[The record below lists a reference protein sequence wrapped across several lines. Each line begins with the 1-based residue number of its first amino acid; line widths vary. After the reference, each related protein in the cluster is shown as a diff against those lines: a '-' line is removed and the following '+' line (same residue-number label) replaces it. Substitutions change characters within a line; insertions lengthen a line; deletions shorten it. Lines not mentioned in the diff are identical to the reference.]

1 MKDVQKFMEKQ
12 QFKAESQR
20 LLDLMINSIYTH
32 REIFLREIISNA
44 SDAIDKLAYTAL
56 TDDKV
61 GINRDEFAITITR
74 DPENR
79 VLTVSDNGI
88 GMSRE
93 EMEENLGT
101 IAKSGSLGFKQA
113 MEKNEDI
120 DIIGQFGVGFYSAFM
135 VASSVTVISKKYGED
150 KAWKWV
156 SDGADG
162 YTIEECVKDG
172 PGTDVIMTLKAD
184 TDDDKYSEYLEEY
197 EIRSLIRKY
206 SDYIRYP
213 IKMEVTKSRPVE
225 EPEEEAVEVEG
236 EQKEYKAPKYEEYT
250 EVETLNSMVPI
261 WQRAKKDVTDE
272 EYEAFYRE
280 KFFDYNKPLRVIH
293 SSAEGSVSFKALLYI
308 PSKAPYDFYTKD
320 FKRGLQLYSS
330 GVMIMENCEDLLPEH
345 FRFVRGIVDSQDLS
359 LNISREMLQHN
370 RQLTI
375 IARNI
380 EKKIKSELKSML
392 ENDRE
397 KYEQFYA
404 AFGRQLKYGTVSDYG
419 AHKDACQDLLLFY
432 SNKQGKLISL
442 KEYVDSMAEG
452 QEKIYFAPG
461 ENRERLA
468 KLPQVETLAKKGY
481 DVLLFAE
488 DVDEFIPQALMTYM
502 EKQFCN
508 VSTEDLGL
516 KTEEEKK
523 EAEEKAEEMKG
534 LLTFVK
540 ESLGEQVKEVKLST
554 DLGSHPVCMTPD
566 AGMSFEMEKYMK
578 KANPEFAFPVGRI
591 LELNPEHEAVKALQ
605 AAMTAD
611 PVKAKDYAQLLCYQA
626 QLMAELPLDDPYAY
640 TELVCKLMK

>member
-1 MKDVQKFMEKQ
+1 MEKQ

-61 GINRDEFAITITR
+61 GLNRDDFAITITR

-79 VLTVSDNGI
+79 TLTVSDNGI
-88 GMSRE
+88 GMNKA

-113 MEKNEDI
+113 MEKKEDI

-135 VASSVTVISKKYGED
+135 VASSVTVISRKYGED
-150 KAWKWV
+150 TGWKWV
-156 SDGADG
+156 SDGTDG
-162 YTIEECVKDG
+162 YTIEETAKDA

-184 TDDDKYSEYLEEY
+184 TDDDKYSQFLEEY
-197 EIRSLIRKY
+197 EIRNLIRKY

-213 IKMEVTKSRPVE
+213 IRMEVTKTRPVE
-225 EPEEEAVEVEG
+225 EAAAEG
-236 EQKEYKAPKYEEYT
+236 EDAEKKEPKYEEYQ
-250 EVETLNSMVPI
+250 EMETLNSMVPI
-261 WQRAKKDVTDE
+261 WQRAKKDVTEE
-272 EYEAFYRE
+272 EYDNFYRE
-280 KFFDYNKPLRVIH
+280 KFFDYTKPLKVIH
-293 SSAEGSVSFKALLYI
+293 SSVEGAVSFKALLYI
-308 PSKAPYDFYTKD
+308 PGKAPYDFYSKD

-345 FRFVRGIVDSQDLS
+345 FRFVRGVVDSQDLS

-380 EKKIKSELKSML
+380 EKKIKSELKNML
-392 ENDRE
+392 DNDRA
-397 KYEQFYA
+397 KYEEFYA
-404 AFGRQLKYGTVSDYG
+404 VFGRQLKYGTVADYG
-419 AHKDACQDLLLFY
+419 AHKEACQDLLLFY
-432 SNKQGKLISL
+432 SHKQGKLVTL
-442 KEYVDSMAEG
+442 KEYVDAMAEG

-461 ENRERLA
+461 ENRDRLA
-468 KLPQVETLAKKGY
+468 KLPQVETLSKKGY

-488 DVDEFIPQALMTYM
+488 DVDEFIPQTLMTYM
-502 EKQFCN
+502 EKPFCN

-540 ESLGEQVKEVKLST
+540 ESLGDQVKEVKLSA
-554 DLGSHPVCMTPD
+554 DLGSHPACMTPD
-566 AGMSFEMEKYMK
+566 SGMSFEMEKYMK

-591 LELNPEHEAVKALQ
+591 LELNPEHKAVKALQ
-605 AAMTAD
+605 KAMTED

>member
-1 MKDVQKFMEKQ
+1 MEKQ

-32 REIFLREIISNA
+32 KEIFLREIISNA

-79 VLTVSDNGI
+79 TLTVSDNGI
-88 GMSRE
+88 GMSKD
-93 EMEENLGT
+93 EMIENLGT

-135 VASSVTVISKKYGED
+135 VASSITVISRKYGED

-162 YTIEECVKDG
+162 YTIEETEKDA

-184 TDDDKYSEYLEEY
+184 TEDEKYSEYLEEY

-225 EPEEEAVEVEG
+225 EPKDENAEG
-236 EQKEYKAPKYEEYT
+236 EENKAPKYESYT
-250 EVETLNSMVPI
+250 EMETLNSMVPI
-261 WQRAKKDVTDE
+261 WQRDKKDVTEE
-272 EYEAFYRE
+272 EYETFYRD
-280 KFFDYNKPLRVIH
+280 KFFDYNKPLRTIH
-293 SSAEGSVSFKALLYI
+293 YNVEGNVSFKALLYI
-308 PSKAPYDFYTKD
+308 PGKAPYDFYTKD
-320 FKRGLQLYSS
+320 YKRGLQLYSS
-330 GVMIMENCEDLLPEH
+330 GVLIMDNCEDLLPEH
-345 FRFVRGIVDSQDLS
+345 FRFVRGVVDSQDLS

-380 EKKIKSELKSML
+380 EKKIKSELKAML

-397 KYEQFYA
+397 KYEEFYA

-419 AHKDACQDLLLFY
+419 AHKEATQDLLLFY
-432 SNKQGKLISL
+432 SHKQGKLISL
-442 KEYVDSMAEG
+442 KEYVDAMAEG

-461 ENRERLA
+461 ENKERLS
-468 KLPQVETLAKKGY
+468 KLPQVETLTKRGY
-481 DVLLFAE
+481 DVLLFTE
-488 DVDEFIPQALMTYM
+488 DVDEFVPQTLMTYM
-502 EKQFCN
+502 EKPFCN

-516 KTEEEKK
+516 QTEEEKK
-523 EAEEKAEEMKG
+523 QAEEKAEEMKG

-540 ESLGEQVKEVKLST
+540 ETLGDQVKEVKLSSE
-554 DLGSHPVCMTPD
+554 LGSHPVCMTP
-566 AGMSFEMEKYMK
+566 AEGMSFEMEKYMK
-578 KANPEFAFPVGRI
+578 RANPEFAFPVGRV
-591 LELNPEHEAVKALQ
+591 LELNPEHEAVQ
-605 AAMTAD
+605 AMQKAMTED
-611 PVKAKDYAQLLCYQA
+611 PEKAKDYAKLLCCQA

-640 TELVCKLMK
+640 TELVCRLMK

>member
-1 MKDVQKFMEKQ
+1 MEKQ

-61 GINRDEFAITITR
+61 GLSRDDFAITITR

-79 VLTVSDNGI
+79 TLTVSDNGI
-88 GMSRE
+88 GMNKA

-113 MEKNEDI
+113 MEKKEDI

-135 VASSVTVISKKYGED
+135 VASSVTVISRKYGED
-150 KAWKWV
+150 TGWKWV
-156 SDGADG
+156 SDGTDG
-162 YTIEECVKDG
+162 YTIEETAKDA

-184 TDDDKYSEYLEEY
+184 TDDDKYSKFLEEY
-197 EIRSLIRKY
+197 EIRNLIRKY

-213 IKMEVTKSRPVE
+213 IRMEVTKTRPVE
-225 EPEEEAVEVEG
+225 EAAAEG
-236 EQKEYKAPKYEEYT
+236 EDAEKKEPKYEQYQEM
-250 EVETLNSMVPI
+250 ETLNSMVPI
-261 WQRAKKDVTDE
+261 WQRAKKDVTEE
-272 EYEAFYRE
+272 EYDNFYRE
-280 KFFDYNKPLRVIH
+280 KFFDYTKPLKVIH
-293 SSAEGSVSFKALLYI
+293 SSVEGAVSFKALLYI
-308 PSKAPYDFYTKD
+308 PGKAPYDFYSKD

-345 FRFVRGIVDSQDLS
+345 FRFVRGVVDSQDLS

-380 EKKIKSELKSML
+380 EKKIKSELKNML
-392 ENDRE
+392 DNDRA
-397 KYEQFYA
+397 KYEEFYA
-404 AFGRQLKYGTVSDYG
+404 VFGRQLKYGTVADYG
-419 AHKDACQDLLLFY
+419 AHKEACQDLLLFY
-432 SNKQGKLISL
+432 SHKQGKLVTL
-442 KEYVDSMAEG
+442 KEYVDAMAEG

-461 ENRERLA
+461 ENRDRLA
-468 KLPQVETLAKKGY
+468 KLPQVETLSKKGY

-488 DVDEFIPQALMTYM
+488 DVDEFIPQTLMTYM
-502 EKQFCN
+502 EKPFCN

-540 ESLGEQVKEVKLST
+540 ESLGDQVKEVKLSA
-554 DLGSHPVCMTPD
+554 DLGSHPACMTPD
-566 AGMSFEMEKYMK
+566 SGMSFEMEKYMK

-591 LELNPEHEAVKALQ
+591 LELNPEHKAVKALQ
-605 AAMTAD
+605 KAMTED

>member
-1 MKDVQKFMEKQ
+1 MEKQ

-32 REIFLREIISNA
+32 KEIFLREIISNA

-79 VLTVSDNGI
+79 TLTVSDNGI
-88 GMSRE
+88 GMSKD
-93 EMEENLGT
+93 EMIENLGT

-135 VASSVTVISKKYGED
+135 VASSITVISKKYGED

-162 YTIEECVKDG
+162 YTIEETEKAT

-184 TDDDKYSEYLEEY
+184 TEDEKYSEYLEEY

-213 IKMEVTKSRPVE
+213 IRMEVTKSRPVE
-225 EPEEEAVEVEG
+225 EPKDENAEG
-236 EQKEYKAPKYEEYT
+236 EENKAPKYESYT
-250 EVETLNSMVPI
+250 EMETLNSMVPI
-261 WQRAKKDVTDE
+261 WQRDKKDVTEE
-272 EYEAFYRE
+272 EYETFYRD
-280 KFFDYNKPLRVIH
+280 KFFDYNKPLRTIH
-293 SSAEGSVSFKALLYI
+293 YNVEGNVSFKALLYI
-308 PSKAPYDFYTKD
+308 PGKAPYDFYTKD
-320 FKRGLQLYSS
+320 YKRGLQLYSS
-330 GVMIMENCEDLLPEH
+330 GVLIMDNCEDLLPEH
-345 FRFVRGIVDSQDLS
+345 FRFVRGVVDSQDLS

-380 EKKIKSELKSML
+380 EKKIKSELKAML

-397 KYEQFYA
+397 KYEEFYA

-419 AHKDACQDLLLFY
+419 AHKEATQDLLLFY
-432 SNKQGKLISL
+432 SHKQGKLVSL
-442 KEYVDSMAEG
+442 KEYVDAMAEG

-461 ENRERLA
+461 ENKERLS
-468 KLPQVETLAKKGY
+468 KLPQVETLTKKGY
-481 DVLLFAE
+481 DVLLFTE
-488 DVDEFIPQALMTYM
+488 DVDEFVPQTLMTYM
-502 EKQFCN
+502 EKPFCN

-516 KTEEEKK
+516 QTEEEKK
-523 EAEEKAEEMKG
+523 QAEEKAEEMKG

-540 ESLGEQVKEVKLST
+540 ETLGDRVKEVKLSSE
-554 DLGSHPVCMTPD
+554 LGSHPVCMTP
-566 AGMSFEMEKYMK
+566 AEGMSFEMEKYMK
-578 KANPEFAFPVGRI
+578 RANPEFAFPVGRV
-591 LELNPEHEAVKALQ
+591 LELNPEHEAVQ
-605 AAMTAD
+605 AMQKAMTED
-611 PVKAKDYAQLLCYQA
+611 PEKAKDYAKLLCYQA

-640 TELVCKLMK
+640 TELVCRLMK

>member
-1 MKDVQKFMEKQ
+1 MEKQ

-32 REIFLREIISNA
+32 KEIFLREIISNA

-61 GINRDEFAITITR
+61 GINRDEFTITITR

-88 GMSRE
+88 GMSKE

-156 SDGADG
+156 SDGTDG
-162 YTIEECVKDG
+162 YTIEECAKDA
-172 PGTDVIMTLKAD
+172 PGTDVIMTLKED
-184 TDDDKYSEYLEEY
+184 TEDEKYSEYLEEY

-213 IKMEVTKSRPVE
+213 IKMEVTKSRQVE
-225 EPEEEAVEVEG
+225 EPEGEEAIEVEG
-236 EQKEYKAPKYEEYT
+236 EEEKKEPKAPKYEEYT
-250 EVETLNSMVPI
+250 EMETLNSMVPI
-261 WQRAKKDVTDE
+261 WQRDKKDVTDE

-280 KFFDYNKPLRVIH
+280 KFFDYNKPLRTIH
-293 SSAEGSVSFKALLYI
+293 YNVEGNVSFKALLYI

-488 DVDEFIPQALMTYM
+488 DVDEFIPQTLMTYM

-605 AAMTAD
+605 AAMTED

>member
-1 MKDVQKFMEKQ
+1 MEKQ

-32 REIFLREIISNA
+32 KEIFLREIISNA

-79 VLTVSDNGI
+79 TLTVSDNGI
-88 GMSRE
+88 GMSKD
-93 EMEENLGT
+93 EMIENLGT

-135 VASSVTVISKKYGED
+135 VASSITVISKKYGED

-162 YTIEECVKDG
+162 YTIEETEKDA

-184 TDDDKYSEYLEEY
+184 TEDEKYSEYLEEY

-225 EPEEEAVEVEG
+225 EPKDENAEG
-236 EQKEYKAPKYEEYT
+236 EEDKAPKYESYT
-250 EVETLNSMVPI
+250 EMETLNSMVPI
-261 WQRAKKDVTDE
+261 WQRDKKDVTEE
-272 EYEAFYRE
+272 EYETFYRD
-280 KFFDYNKPLRVIH
+280 KFFDYNKPLRTIH
-293 SSAEGSVSFKALLYI
+293 YNVEGNVSFKALLYI
-308 PSKAPYDFYTKD
+308 PGKAPYDFYTKD
-320 FKRGLQLYSS
+320 YKRGLQLYSS
-330 GVMIMENCEDLLPEH
+330 GVLIMDNCEDLLPEH
-345 FRFVRGIVDSQDLS
+345 FRFVRGVVDSQDLS

-380 EKKIKSELKSML
+380 EKKIKSELKAML

-397 KYEQFYA
+397 KYEEFYA

-419 AHKDACQDLLLFY
+419 AHKEATQDLLLFY
-432 SNKQGKLISL
+432 SHKQGKLVSL
-442 KEYVDSMAEG
+442 KEYVDAMAEG

-461 ENRERLA
+461 ENKERLS
-468 KLPQVETLAKKGY
+468 KLPQVETLTKKGY
-481 DVLLFAE
+481 DVLLFTE
-488 DVDEFIPQALMTYM
+488 DVDEFVPQTLMTYM
-502 EKQFCN
+502 EKPFCN

-516 KTEEEKK
+516 QTEEEKK
-523 EAEEKAEEMKG
+523 QAEEKAEEMKG

-540 ESLGEQVKEVKLST
+540 ETLGDRVKEVKLSSE
-554 DLGSHPVCMTPD
+554 LGSHPVCMTP
-566 AGMSFEMEKYMK
+566 AEGMSFEMEKYMK
-578 KANPEFAFPVGRI
+578 RANPEFAFPVGRV
-591 LELNPEHEAVKALQ
+591 LELNPEHEAVQ
-605 AAMTAD
+605 AMQKAMTED
-611 PVKAKDYAQLLCYQA
+611 PEKAKDYAKLLCYQA

-640 TELVCKLMK
+640 TELVCRLMK

>member
-1 MKDVQKFMEKQ
+1 MEKQ

-32 REIFLREIISNA
+32 KEIFLREIISNA

-79 VLTVSDNGI
+79 TLTVSDNGI
-88 GMSRE
+88 GMSKD
-93 EMEENLGT
+93 EMIENLGT

-135 VASSVTVISKKYGED
+135 VASSITVISRKYGED

-162 YTIEECVKDG
+162 YTIEETEKDA

-184 TDDDKYSEYLEEY
+184 TEDEKYSEYLEEY

-213 IKMEVTKSRPVE
+213 IRMEVTKSRPVE
-225 EPEEEAVEVEG
+225 EPKDENAEG
-236 EQKEYKAPKYEEYT
+236 EENKAPKYESYT
-250 EVETLNSMVPI
+250 EMETLNSMVPI
-261 WQRAKKDVTDE
+261 WQRDKKDVTEE
-272 EYEAFYRE
+272 EYETFYRD
-280 KFFDYNKPLRVIH
+280 KFFDYNKPLRTIH
-293 SSAEGSVSFKALLYI
+293 YNVEGNVSFKALLYI
-308 PSKAPYDFYTKD
+308 PGKAPYDFYTKD
-320 FKRGLQLYSS
+320 YKRGLQLYSS
-330 GVMIMENCEDLLPEH
+330 GVLIMDNCEDLLPEH
-345 FRFVRGIVDSQDLS
+345 FRFVRGVVDSQDLS

-380 EKKIKSELKSML
+380 EKKIKSELKAML

-397 KYEQFYA
+397 KYEEFYA

-419 AHKDACQDLLLFY
+419 AHKEATQDLLLFY
-432 SNKQGKLISL
+432 SHKQGKLVSL
-442 KEYVDSMAEG
+442 KEYVDAMAEG

-461 ENRERLA
+461 ENKERLS
-468 KLPQVETLAKKGY
+468 KLPQVETLTKRGY
-481 DVLLFAE
+481 DVLLFTE
-488 DVDEFIPQALMTYM
+488 DVDEFVPQTLMTYM
-502 EKQFCN
+502 EKPFCN

-516 KTEEEKK
+516 QTEEEKK
-523 EAEEKAEEMKG
+523 QAEEKAEEMKG

-540 ESLGEQVKEVKLST
+540 ETLGDRVKEVKLSSE
-554 DLGSHPVCMTPD
+554 LGSHPVCMTP
-566 AGMSFEMEKYMK
+566 AEGMSFEMEKYMK
-578 KANPEFAFPVGRI
+578 RANPEFAFPVGRV
-591 LELNPEHEAVKALQ
+591 LELNPEHEAVQ
-605 AAMTAD
+605 AMQKAMTED
-611 PVKAKDYAQLLCYQA
+611 PEKAKDYAKLLCYQA

-640 TELVCKLMK
+640 TELVCRLMK

>member
-1 MKDVQKFMEKQ
+1 MKQ

-61 GINRDEFAITITR
+61 GISRDQFTITITR
-74 DPENR
+74 DEANR
-79 VLTVSDNGI
+79 TLTVSDNGI

-93 EMEENLGT
+93 DMEENLGT

-113 MEKNEDI
+113 MEKQEDI

-135 VASSVTVISKKYGED
+135 VASSITVISKKYGED

-162 YTIEECVKDG
+162 YTIEECTKDA
-172 PGTDVIMTLKAD
+172 PGTEIIMTLKED
-184 TDDDKYSEYLEEY
+184 TEDDKYSDYLQEYQ
-197 EIRSLIRKY
+197 IRSLVRKY

-213 IKMEVTKSRPVE
+213 IKMEISKSRK
-225 EPEEEAVEVEG
+225 
-236 EQKEYKAPKYEEYT
+236 KEDSDEYESYMELD
-250 EVETLNSMVPI
+250 TLNSMIPL
-261 WQRAKKDVTDE
+261 WQRPKKDVTEE
-272 EYEAFYRE
+272 EYETFYRE
-280 KFFDYNKPLRVIH
+280 KFFDYNKPLRTIH
-293 SSAEGSVSFKALLYI
+293 SSAEGSVSFKALMYV

-320 FKRGLQLYSS
+320 FKHGLQLYSS

-380 EKKIKSELKSML
+380 EKKIKGELKNML

-397 KYEQFYA
+397 KYEEFYS

-419 AHKDACQDLLLFY
+419 AHKDSCKDLLLFY
-432 SNKQGKLISL
+432 SHKQGKLISL
-442 KEYVDSMAEG
+442 AEYVEAMAEE
-452 QEKIYFAPG
+452 QEKIYYVPG
-461 ENRERLA
+461 ENKDRLA
-468 KLPQVETLAKKGY
+468 KLPQVEALSKKGY
-481 DVLLFAE
+481 DVLLFTE
-488 DVDEFIPQALMTYM
+488 DVDEFIPQTLVNYM
-502 EKQFCN
+502 DKAFCN
-508 VSTEDLGL
+508 ATSEDLGL
-516 KTEEEKK
+516 QTEEEKK
-523 EAEEKAEEMKG
+523 EEKEKAETMKG
-534 LLTFVK
+534 FLTFVQ
-540 ESLGEQVKEVKLST
+540 ETLGEQVKEVRLSSN
-554 DLGSHPVCMTPD
+554 LGSHPVCMTPE

-578 KANPEFAFPVGRI
+578 RANPEFAFSVGRI
-591 LELNPEHEAVKALQ
+591 LELNADHEAVKAMQ
-605 AAMTAD
+605 DAMTTD
-611 PVKAKDYAQLLCYQA
+611 PLKAKDYAQLLCYQA

>member
-1 MKDVQKFMEKQ
+1 MEKM

-61 GINRDEFAITITR
+61 GISRDEFAITITR
-74 DPENR
+74 NKDDR
-79 VLTVSDNGI
+79 TLTVSDNGI
-88 GMSRE
+88 GMTRQ

-101 IAKSGSLGFKQA
+101 ICKSGSLGFKQS

-135 VASSVTVISKKYGED
+135 VASSVTVISRKYGED
-150 KAWKWV
+150 TAWKWV

-162 YTIEECVKDG
+162 YTMEQCQRDY

-184 TDDDKYSEYLEEY
+184 TEEDTYSQYLEEY
-197 EIRSLIRKY
+197 ELRNLVTKY

-213 IKMEVTKSRPVE
+213 IRMEVEKSRKKE
-225 EPEEEAVEVEG
+225 DSPED
-236 EQKEYKAPKYEEYT
+236 KPEYESYT
-250 EVETLNSMVPI
+250 EMTTLNSMVPI
-261 WQRAKKDVTDE
+261 WQRAKKDVTEE
-272 EYEAFYRE
+272 EYDSFYRE
-280 KFFDYNKPLRVIH
+280 KFYDYNKPLRVIH

-308 PSKAPYDFYTKD
+308 PGKAPYDFYTKD

-345 FRFVRGIVDSQDLS
+345 FRFVRGVVDSQDLS

-380 EKKIKSELKSML
+380 EKKIKTELKSML
-392 ENDRE
+392 DNDRD
-397 KYEQFYA
+397 KYLEFYA
-404 AFGRQLKYGTVSDYG
+404 AFGRQLKYGAVSDYG
-419 AHKDACQDLLLFY
+419 AHKDSCQDLLLFY
-432 SNKQGKLISL
+432 SHRQEKLISL
-442 KEYVDSMAEG
+442 KEYVDAMPEG

-461 ENRERLA
+461 ENKELLA
-468 KLPQVETLAKKGY
+468 KLPQVALLDGRGY
-481 DVLLFAE
+481 DTLLFTE
-488 DVDEFIPQALMTYM
+488 DVDEFVPQTLMTYQ
-502 EKQFCN
+502 EKAFCN
-508 VSTEDLGL
+508 ISTEDLGL
-516 KTEEEKK
+516 QSEEEKK
-523 EAEEKAEEMKG
+523 QAEEKTEEMKG
-534 LLTFVK
+534 FLTFVK
-540 ESLGEQVKEVKLST
+540 ESLGDQVKEVRLSQN
-554 DLGSHPVCMTPD
+554 LGAYPVAMVPD

-578 KANPEFAFPVGRI
+578 RVNPDFAFPAARI
-591 LELNPEHEAVKALQ
+591 LEINPDHEAVKTLVRT
-605 AAMTAD
+605 MTED
-611 PVKAKDYAQLLCYQA
+611 PVKAKDYAQLLCCQA
-626 QLMAELPLDDPYAY
+626 QLMAQLPIEDPYAY
-640 TELVCKLMK
+640 TELVCRLMN